1 MNPVVSTPASP
12 SIAVASNT
20 PQKVRIV
27 TCTDHEGVT
36 FLKQHLKESCET
48 HLRHVKNL
56 QEEYQ
61 EFVHQK
67 RLDTD
72 TEILERQIEDMK
84 LSMHLQPHKDELDKH
99 RNIYYET
106 YRRLKDEHRLEIS
119 AIQACNKLSLD
130 DIQSTIRLLSLI
142 VHAAVSEFQKLL
154 VDQVHNDMSTRL
166 QERLHQTRTLHEACQ
181 HDRNMHIADLE
192 RALASAEN
200 DGHRLEADLQ
210 RSREILDAG
219 QYRGIQEVTDIPTL
233 KRYLDQEFETLGK
246 LLQGGTAESSDECE
260 SVMSW

>member
-1 MNPVVSTPASP
+1 MNPAVSTPASP

-20 PQKVRIV
+20 HQKVRIV
-27 TCTDHEGVT
+27 ARTDHKGVT
-36 FLKQHLKESCET
+36 FLKQCLKESRET

-67 RLDTD
+67 RLDTN

-84 LSMHLQPHKDELDKH
+84 LSHKDELDK
-99 RNIYYET
+99 RRKIYYET
-106 YRRLKDEHRLEIS
+106 YRQLEDEHRLEIS
-119 AIQACNKLSLD
+119 AIHACNKLSLD

-154 VDQVHNDMSTRL
+154 IDQVHNDMSTRL

-181 HDRNMHIADLE
+181 RDRNMRIANLE

-200 DGHRLEADLQ
+200 DVHWLEADLQ

-233 KRYLDQEFETLGK
+233 ERYLDQEFETLGK
-246 LLQGGTAESSDECE
+246 LLQGGTVESSDERE